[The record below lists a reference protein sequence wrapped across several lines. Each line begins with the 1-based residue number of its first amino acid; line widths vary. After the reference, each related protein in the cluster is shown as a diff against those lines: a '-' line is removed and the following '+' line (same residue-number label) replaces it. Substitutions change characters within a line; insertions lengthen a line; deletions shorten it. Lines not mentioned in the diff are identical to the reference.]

1 MSSSP
6 ITRYPGQH
14 ADVTWDERLCIHIGE
29 CGRAK
34 GDLFVAKRQ
43 PWCQPDLVPVADVV
57 DVIERCP
64 SGALAYDVKDGAT
77 RERPVPRNTIEV
89 SYNGPLF
96 ARGEL
101 AIEGAAAD
109 MPGVRFRAALCRCGL
124 SKNKP
129 FCDNSHETAGFKDY
143 GAVGERGDGLEGR
156 GRHAGDQ
163 SGQGRAVTRE
173 GQLDGDGGH
182 GATAV
187 AGGRDVVVPLR
198 SVEEQAVLRRQP
210 QTHRLPGRL
219 RRRGWRMKSR

>member
-77 RERPVPRNTIEV
+77 RERPVPGNTIEV

-143 GAVGERGDGLEGR
+143 GAVGERGDGLKAEG
-156 GRHAGDQ
+156 GTLEIKAVKDGPLHVKGNLTVMAGT
-163 SGQGRAVTRE
+163 GQPRWQGVETWLCRCGASKNKPFC
-173 GQLDGDGGH
+173 DGSHKRIGFQ
-182 GATAV
+182 
-187 AGGRDVVVPLR
+187 AG
-198 SVEEQAVLRRQP
+198 
-210 QTHRLPGRL
+210 
-219 RRRGWRMKSR
+219 